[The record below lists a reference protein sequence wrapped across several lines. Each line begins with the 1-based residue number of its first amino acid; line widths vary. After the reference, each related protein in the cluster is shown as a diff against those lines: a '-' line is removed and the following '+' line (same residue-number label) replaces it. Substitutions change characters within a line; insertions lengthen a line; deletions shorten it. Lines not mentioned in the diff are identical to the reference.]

1 MKKLV
6 TAFLMLAL
14 SLSLGACSELKDI
27 DLPPLPTVTPESDS
41 TPQEPAAQATE
52 APAEEAGEAQVIVT
66 MQRNEQHAY
75 DPENGSQLI
84 LSFSYDTPTV
94 YIEDNEE
101 AAAKINERI
110 AMMDEAYYTGND
122 FGDGAGTGYNNML
135 TMAED
140 NYNYVVSAGIEGA
153 MLEMVSS
160 RTVSIERIDPQVL
173 TLLYNDYMFTG
184 GAHGSY
190 GSDGYC
196 YDVSTGELLSLDDLS
211 ADAEGL
217 RSFLV
222 DYMVQAVE
230 NDEDLAARIDL
241 MGLSPEGTSYADVLT
256 PLLRQG
262 SWYFTNEGMVI
273 FSDLYEISSYAAG
286 PVAFAIPYDELKDH
300 IDEKWLPKAVD
311 GTGSLRVLSAEEMVD
326 GSTKI
331 IDKLVADE
339 AGQQLYLIADG
350 SVYNVRISKGDYS
363 QSFYETAQLWACS
376 SMENCAIQLVA
387 VIPDGLPDL
396 EISYDDAGGKHI
408 LYLTHSGEDGSVI
421 LTETVEAVG

>member
-6 TAFLMLAL
+6 TVFLTLAL
-14 SLSLGACSELKDI
+14 GLSLGACSELKDI
-27 DLPPLPTVTPESDS
+27 DLPPLPTVTPENDS
-41 TPQEPAAQATE
+41 IPQETAVPATE
-52 APAEEAGEAQVIVT
+52 APAEEDDETQIIVT
-66 MQRNEQHAY
+66 MQRSVQQAY
-75 DPENGSQLI
+75 DPENGSHLI
-84 LSFSYDTPTV
+84 LSFSYDTPNI
-94 YIEDNEE
+94 YIEGKEE

-110 AMMDEAYYTGND
+110 AMMEEAYYTGND
-122 FGDGAGTGYNNML
+122 YGDGAGTGYNNML

-140 NYNYVVSAGIEGA
+140 NYNYVVGAGIEGA
-153 MLEMVSS
+153 MLELVSS
-160 RTVSIERIDPQVL
+160 RTVSIERIDSQVL
-173 TLLYNDYMFTG
+173 TLLYNDYTFTG
-184 GAHGSY
+184 GAHGTH

-211 ADAEGL
+211 ADVEGL
-217 RSFLV
+217 RNFLV

-230 NDEDLAARIDL
+230 NDEELAARIEL
-241 MGLSPEGTSYADVLT
+241 MGLTLEETSYADVLT

-273 FSDLYEISSYAAG
+273 FSDTYEISSYAEG
-286 PVAFAIPYDELKDH
+286 PVAFAISYDELKDH

-311 GTGSLRVLSAEEMVD
+311 GTGSLHVLSAAEMVD

-339 AGQQLYLIADG
+339 DGQQFYLIADG

-363 QSFYETAQLWACS
+363 QSFYETAQLWACN
-376 SMENCAIQLVA
+376 SMENCAIQLGA

-396 EISYDDAGGKHI
+396 EIRYDDAGGEHV

>member
-41 TPQEPAAQATE
+41 TPQEPAVQATE
-52 APAEEAGEAQVIVT
+52 APAEETGEAQVIVT

-110 AMMDEAYYTGND
+110 AMMDETYYTGND

-300 IDEKWLPKAVD
+300 IDEKWLPKAAD

-339 AGQQLYLIADG
+339 DGQQLYLIADG

>member
-160 RTVSIERIDPQVL
+160 RTVSVERIDSQVL

-184 GAHGSY
+184 GTHGSY

-230 NDEDLAARIDL
+230 NDEDLAARIDM
-241 MGLSPEGTSYADVLT
+241 MGLPPEGTSYADVLT

-262 SWYFTNEGMVI
+262 SWYFTNEGMTI

-286 PVAFAIPYDELKDH
+286 PVAFAIPYDELKGH

-339 AGQQLYLIADG
+339 DGQQLYLIADG

-387 VIPDGLPDL
+387 VIPDGLPEL
-396 EISYDDAGGKHI
+396 EISYDGAGGKHI